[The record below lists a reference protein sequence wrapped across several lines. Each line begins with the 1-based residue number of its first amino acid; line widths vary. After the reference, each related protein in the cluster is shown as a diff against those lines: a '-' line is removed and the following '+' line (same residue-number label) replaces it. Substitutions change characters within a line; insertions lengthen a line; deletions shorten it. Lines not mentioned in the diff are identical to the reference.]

1 MPARAERTGRIV
13 YHSRVDGER
22 RVALSGR
29 HMKQLFEFLP
39 LVLFFT
45 AYQMDGK
52 VLSVGTWSHTFD
64 GIFSATAVLMISS
77 VASWLFAS
85 VWERK
90 NDRRLMWM
98 TIAIIIFGAATLI
111 LRDQRFIQWKPTV
124 FNWVLALVFLGS
136 HFIGQRPV
144 LQRLLGGQ
152 LVLPQNIWT
161 RLSMLWIGNFTVV
174 GALNLIV
181 AYQYEESFWVAYKLY
196 SSIGFTLLL
205 MLLTIAI
212 VAPHLKDQDPDAGAE
227 GTKGS
232 S

>member
-1 MPARAERTGRIV
+1 
-13 YHSRVDGER
+13 
-22 RVALSGR
+22 
-29 HMKQLFEFLP
+29 MKQLLEFLP

-45 AYQMDGK
+45 AYQMDGE

-205 MLLTIAI
+205 MLLTIVI

-227 GTKGS
+227 GTEGS